1 MQLCIWS
8 QLNGV
13 LTSPDVL
20 FLALLDTIVVLFCLF
35 SVFASVSIDFNDVP
49 PHHLPPASEV
59 TYRDDEDDED
69 DEDDDADG
77 DDEDDEDN
85 EDDED

>member
-1 MQLCIWS
+1 MQA
-8 QLNGV
+8 
-13 LTSPDVL
+13 
-20 FLALLDTIVVLFCLF
+20 LALTLMMC
-35 SVFASVSIDFNDVP
+35 P

-85 EDDED
+85 EEDED